1 MRRSL
6 FALVIAAATLAAP
19 ASPFAPA
26 TLAAQDLGIAVGS
39 TAPGAPIET
48 LDGKAADLSAYLGGG
63 TPTLLEF
70 WATWCPNCKALEP
83 QFATLK
89 KTYGDGLRLVAVAV
103 SLNQSRERVRAYA
116 ARGGSPFTFVYD
128 PKGLASQA
136 YDAPATSYV
145 VLVDG
150 TGKVV
155 YTGVGKDQELLAAV
169 RGVMGR

>member
-1 MRRSL
+1 MRR
-6 FALVIAAATLAAP
+6 FAIALLVAAATVVTP
-19 ASPFAPA
+19 ARHSASA
-26 TLAAQDLGIAVGS
+26 TLSAQDLGIAVGS
-39 TAPGAPIET
+39 TAPGAPIES
-48 LDGKAADLSAYLGGG
+48 LDGKPADLSAYLGGG

-83 QFATLK
+83 QLATLAR
-89 KTYGDGLRLVAVAV
+89 TYGDKLRLVAVAV

-155 YTGVGKDQELLAAV
+155 YTGVGKDQDLLAAV
-169 RGVMGR
+169 RGVVGR